1 MRGKFIVFE
10 GIDGSGK
17 STQVRLLEQ
26 ALLRRRIRVE
36 KIREPGAT
44 RIGERIRE
52 LLLDTRSEMNTVC
65 ELFLYMAARAQ
76 LVQERI
82 LPLLRDGTWVIC
94 DRYVYS
100 SAAYQ
105 GAAGGLGIDKVMQ
118 IGQAAID
125 GAIPDRIFL
134 LDLKPA
140 EAAKRMEG
148 KAADR
153 IEKRGL
159 EYQNKVRNG
168 FRKLKR
174 RLGKRLVILPATRS
188 PEEIHQTLLKELRLS

>member
-26 ALLRRRIRVE
+26 ALQVRNIPVE
-36 KIREPGAT
+36 RIREPGAT
-44 RIGERIRE
+44 SIGERIRE
-52 LLLDTRSEMNTVC
+52 LLLNTRSRMNTVC

-76 LVQERI
+76 LVQECI
-82 LPLLRDGTWVIC
+82 LPLLKRGTWVVC

-105 GAAGGLGIDKVMQ
+105 GAAGGMGIDRVMN
-118 IGQAAID
+118 IGQVAID
-125 GAIPDRIFL
+125 GAVPEKVFL
-134 LDLKPA
+134 LDLKPS
-140 EAAKRMEG
+140 EATRRMEG

-159 EYQNKVRNG
+159 EYQNKVRIG
-168 FRKLKR
+168 FRRLKS
-174 RLGKRLVILPATRS
+174 RLGRKLVILQATQS
-188 PEEIHQTLLKELRLS
+188 PEDLHRRVLKELRLS